1 MDGGSTVFLRGR
13 GPVILARPHG
23 YPRTVTTSP
32 PTPPDD
38 VTDAD
43 WAEQHSSTDPFE
55 EFDATPTVPVRRAAV
70 EADEA
75 DVAEQEAIVPLEDDE
90 E

>member
-1 MDGGSTVFLRGR
+1 MD
-13 GPVILARPHG
+13 
-23 YPRTVTTSP
+23 TSS

-43 WAEQHSSTDPFE
+43 WIDQNSSTDPFE
-55 EFDATPTVPVRRAAV
+55 EFDAAPTVRLQRSSV

-75 DVAEQEAIVPLEDDE
+75 DVAEQEAVVELDDPTE
-90 E
+90 S

>member
-1 MDGGSTVFLRGR
+1 MDMS
-13 GPVILARPHG
+13 
-23 YPRTVTTSP
+23 S

-43 WAEQHSSTDPFE
+43 WVDQNSSADPFE
-55 EFDATPTVPVRRAAV
+55 EFDASPTVPVQRSTA
-70 EADEA
+70 EADPA
-75 DVAEQEAIVPLEDDE
+75 DVAEQAEVVPLADDE